1 MSQFDDDDDPNSVP
15 CIMTCET
22 TLDNVDW
29 LMSVLLLTDTPEEGE
44 IRIWDDSKVKIKDWE
59 VL

>member
-1 MSQFDDDDDPNSVP
+1 
-15 CIMTCET
+15 MTCET
-22 TLDNVDW
+22 TLDNIDW

-44 IRIWDDSKVKIKDWE
+44 IRIWDDSKVNIKDYE